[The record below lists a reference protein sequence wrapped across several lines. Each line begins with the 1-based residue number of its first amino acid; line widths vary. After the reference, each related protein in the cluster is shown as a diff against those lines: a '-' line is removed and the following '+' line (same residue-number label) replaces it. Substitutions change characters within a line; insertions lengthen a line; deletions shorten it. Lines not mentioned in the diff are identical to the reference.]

1 MSLSRRLAR
10 LEKQAANRPE
20 AEEMPAD
27 EWAGRSLDRPA
38 DEVGELARATAAAF
52 ANLVGQYRE
61 FYKLSAKDAVERAD
75 EPCDVLLQ
83 RALTAPPD
91 QIDWHDL
98 DTIAR
103 TDPEAAQRR
112 WVEIKEAARGEV
124 RTGHR
129 AAEAVTCYFATSWS
143 RARFLAV
150 RAELIDSLG
159 PRNAAELLL
168 IDQMATYQTRLWEW
182 EERLTS
188 YAAVAAVG
196 SRVTRQRQGVADPPR
211 MTDAEAMEQ
220 AAAMV
225 ERFQR
230 QFLRALAAFH
240 AQRRRTPVVVRRA
253 GQVNLAHNQQVNMT
267 G

>member
-10 LEKQAANRPE
+10 LENEAANRPE
-20 AEEMPAD
+20 AIEMPTD
-27 EWAGRSLDRPA
+27 EWAGRSLDRPSDQA
-38 DEVGELARATAAAF
+38 EELARATAAAF

-75 EPCDVLLQ
+75 EPSAVLLQ

-91 QIDWHDL
+91 QINWHDL

-103 TDPEAAQRR
+103 ADPEAAQRR
-112 WVEIKEAARGEV
+112 WAEIKEAARGEV

-129 AAEAVTCYFATSWS
+129 AAEAVICYFGSCWS

-168 IDQMATYQTRLWEW
+168 IDQMATSQTQLWTW
-182 EERLTS
+182 QTTLTS
-188 YAAVAAVG
+188 YASLATLGIKPARPAG
-196 SRVTRQRQGVADPPR
+196 EGHETPRV
-211 MTDAEAMEQ
+211 TDAEAMEQ

-230 QFLRALAAFH
+230 MFHRALAAFH
-240 AQRRRTPVVVRRA
+240 AHRRQTRVVVRRA
-253 GQVNLAHNQQVNMT
+253 GQVNLAHNQQINM
-267 G
+267 GG